1 MQCEEKMAD
10 HEPDSDLASSFWDAA
25 EDEVRDVAINRY
37 N

>member
-10 HEPDSDLASSFWDAA
+10 HEPDSDLASFWDTA